1 MPAVGIDNAVYVL
14 CKAGTDD
21 RRCRFRCCKV
31 LLSVILYLIC
41 GIILLRYGAKSV
53 RARYVSAAI
62 AAVSTLI
69 L

>member
-1 MPAVGIDNAVYVL
+1 VKQVDVNLNEV
-14 CKAGTDD
+14 
-21 RRCRFRCCKV
+21 KV